1 MAFVYPGS
9 AGTSRVTFMKVV
21 VLGASPDKE
30 RFANKAQVQLM
41 AAGHEVV
48 PVHPE
53 HDAIEGIP
61 VVKDLKNI
69 RQPVDT
75 VTVYIGPKRIG
86 PLIAD
91 IVALKP
97 RRVILNPGAES
108 PELSKALKA
117 AGISHLEA
125 CTLIMLGNGDF

>member
-1 MAFVYPGS
+1 
-9 AGTSRVTFMKVV
+9 MKVV

-30 RFANKAQVQLM
+30 RFANKAQLQLM
-41 AAGHEVV
+41 AAGHQVI

-61 VVKDLKNI
+61 VVATLKAV
-69 RQPVDT
+69 RGPVDT

-86 PLIAD
+86 PLIPE

-97 RRVILNPGAES
+97 RRVIANPGAES
-108 PELSKALKA
+108 PELKEALGK
-117 AGISHLEA
+117 AGITYEEA
-125 CTLIMLGNGDF
+125 CTLVLLSTGEF